1 MRLYKW
7 PCPYYG
13 KYLLFEF
20 QVNIIMW
27 KLIGNRT
34 ECMRFLIV
42 IGQDVFQLR
51 LIRVFRKKKKFL

>member
-7 PCPYYG
+7 SCPYYG

-20 QVNIIMW
+20 QVYIIMW

-34 ECMRFLIV
+34 ECMRFLIF
-42 IGQDVFQLR
+42 IGQDVLQLR
-51 LIRVFRKKKKFL
+51 LISVFRKPTQAL